1 MRKLIVIMIILAIIF
16 VGMIVYKK
24 VAIASNNISI
34 EEIEK
39 IENYINQIYMWKEV
53 TGEALPSFE
62 DINQANERWLWEAV
76 KKNIEEDKPSYEQI
90 QEKAKELFGQAFTK
104 EFPKEGTEYLTY
116 NEQTN
121 QYEAVAVE
129 LDQQGDLF
137 LLNKIEKIKEGYEV
151 EIVEYLED
159 YSPMLKEEA
168 EDFVIIKNIKEEEI
182 GRISGSAEEEE
193 TELVK
198 RNIDKFSKK
207 RIKLKTDNE
216 KLYIEKVE
224 VIC

>member
-1 MRKLIVIMIILAIIF
+1 MVILAIIF
-16 VGMIVYKK
+16 VGMIVYKN
-24 VAIASNNISI
+24 VAIKGNHVSI
-34 EEIEK
+34 QEIEK

-53 TGEALPSFE
+53 TEEAMPVFE
-62 DINQANERWLWEAV
+62 DINQANERWIWEAV

-121 QYEAVAVE
+121 QYEAIAVN

-137 LLNKIEKIKEGYEV
+137 LLNTIKKTKTGYEV

-159 YSPMLKEEA
+159 YSPILKEEA
-168 EDFVIIKNIKEEEI
+168 EDFIIIRNLQEEEI
-182 GRISGSAEEEE
+182 GRMSGSVEEEE
-193 TELVK
+193 TDLVK

-207 RIKLKTDNE
+207 KLQLKAEND
-216 KLYIEKVE
+216 KLYIEKV
-224 VIC
+224 CK

>member
-1 MRKLIVIMIILAIIF
+1 MKKLVVIMIILAIIF
-16 VGMIVYKK
+16 VGMIVYKN
-24 VAIASNNISI
+24 VAIKSNHVSI
-34 EEIEK
+34 QEIEN

-53 TGEALPSFE
+53 TGEAMPVFE
-62 DINQANERWLWEAV
+62 DISQANERWVWEAV

-104 EFPKEGTEYLTY
+104 EFPKEGTDYLTY

-137 LLNKIEKIKEGYEV
+137 LLNTIKKTKTGYEV

-168 EDFVIIKNIKEEEI
+168 EDFVMIRNLQEEEI
-182 GRISGSAEEEE
+182 GRISGSDEEEE
-193 TELVK
+193 TNLVK

-207 RIKLKTDNE
+207 KLQLKAENN
-216 KLYIEKVE
+216 KLYIEKVYQ
-224 VIC
+224 

>member
-1 MRKLIVIMIILAIIF
+1 MVILAIIF
-16 VGMIVYKK
+16 VGMIVYKNI
-24 VAIASNNISI
+24 AIKSNHVSI
-34 EEIEK
+34 QEIEK

-53 TGEALPSFE
+53 TGEAMPTFE
-62 DINQANERWLWEAV
+62 DINQANERWIWEAV

-104 EFPKEGTEYLTY
+104 EFPKEGTDYLTY

-121 QYEAVAVE
+121 QYEAIAVE

-137 LLNKIEKIKEGYEV
+137 LLNTIKKTKTGYEV
-151 EIVEYLED
+151 ELVEYLED

-168 EDFVIIKNIKEEEI
+168 EDFIVIRNLQEEEI
-182 GRISGSAEEEE
+182 GRISGSDEEEE
-193 TELVK
+193 TDLVK

-207 RIKLKTDNE
+207 KLQLKAEND
-216 KLYIEKVE
+216 KLYIEKVYK
-224 VIC
+224 

>member
-1 MRKLIVIMIILAIIF
+1 MIMRKLIVIIIILVIIF
-16 VGMIVYKK
+16 LGMIVYKNMTIK
-24 VAIASNNISI
+24 TENISI
-34 EEIEK
+34 QEIEN

-53 TGEALPSFE
+53 TAEALPDFD
-62 DINQANERWLWEAV
+62 DINQADERWIWEVV
-76 KKNIEEDKPSYEQI
+76 KKNIEEDEPSYEQI
-90 QEKAKELFGQAFTK
+90 QEKAKELFGQAFAK

-121 QYEAVAVE
+121 QYLATEPE

-137 LLNKIEKIKEGYEV
+137 LLNTIKKTKTGYEV

-168 EDFVIIKNIKEEEI
+168 EDFVIIRNLQEEEI

-207 RIKLKTDNE
+207 KLQLKLEND
-216 KLYIEKVE
+216 KLYVEKVYK
-224 VIC
+224 

>member
-1 MRKLIVIMIILAIIF
+1 MIMKKLIVIIIILVIIF
-16 VGMIVYKK
+16 VGMVVYKNVMVK
-24 VAIASNNISI
+24 NSNINIQ
-34 EEIEK
+34 EIER
-39 IENYINQIYMWKEV
+39 IENYINQIYMWKEI
-53 TGEALPSFE
+53 TGEAIPDFE
-62 DINQANERWLWEAV
+62 NINQANERWIWEVV
-76 KKNIEEDKPSYEQI
+76 KKNIEEDEPSYKQI

-121 QYEAVAVE
+121 QYEAVLVE

-137 LLNKIEKIKEGYEV
+137 LLNTIKKTKTGYEV

-168 EDFVIIKNIKEEEI
+168 ENFVIIRNLQEEEI

-207 RIKLKTDNE
+207 KIKLKVENE
-216 KLYIEKVE
+216 KLYIEKVYK
-224 VIC
+224 

>member
-1 MRKLIVIMIILAIIF
+1 MIILAIIF
-16 VGMIVYKK
+16 VGMIVYKN
-24 VAIASNNISI
+24 VAIKSNHVSI
-34 EEIEK
+34 QEIEN

-53 TGEALPSFE
+53 TGEAMPVFE
-62 DINQANERWLWEAV
+62 DISQANERWVWEAV

-104 EFPKEGTEYLTY
+104 EFPKEGTDYLTY

-137 LLNKIEKIKEGYEV
+137 LLNTIKKTKTGYEV

-168 EDFVIIKNIKEEEI
+168 EDFVMIRNLQEEEI
-182 GRISGSAEEEE
+182 GRISGSDEEEE
-193 TELVK
+193 TNLVK

-207 RIKLKTDNE
+207 KLQLKAENN
-216 KLYIEKVE
+216 KLYIEKVYQ
-224 VIC
+224 

>member
-24 VAIASNNISI
+24 VAINGNNISI
-34 EEIEK
+34 QEIEK

-62 DINQANERWLWEAV
+62 EINQAEERWIWEVV
-76 KKNIEEDKPSYEQI
+76 KKNIEEDKPTYEQI

-104 EFPKEGTEYLTY
+104 EFPKDGTGYLTY
-116 NEQTN
+116 NEQTSL
-121 QYEAVAVE
+121 YEAVPIE

-137 LLNKIEKIKEGYEV
+137 LLNKIEKTREGYEV

-159 YSPMLKEEA
+159 YSPMLKEKAEA
-168 EDFVIIKNIKEEEI
+168 FIIIKNLKEEEI
-182 GRISGSAEEEE
+182 GRISGAAEQEE

-198 RNIDKFSKK
+198 RNMDKFSKK
-207 RIKLKTDNE
+207 KLKLKAENE
-216 KLYIEKVE
+216 KLYIEKVYK
-224 VIC
+224 